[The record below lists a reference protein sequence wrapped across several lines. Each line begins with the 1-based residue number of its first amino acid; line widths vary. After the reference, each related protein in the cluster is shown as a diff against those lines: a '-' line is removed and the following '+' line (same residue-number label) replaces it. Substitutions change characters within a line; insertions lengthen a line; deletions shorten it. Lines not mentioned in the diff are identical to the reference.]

1 MVGGWWLGGGAGS
14 NYMGWCHV
22 CPPAPTHISSI
33 YLLSPTKPG
42 GILVNHHVERKTGQQ
57 YFATNNKLMK
67 ANTLSI
73 KNDKRPVELFINDFH
88 NLRNC
93 AVCKRKALQ
102 RRFKNSVKLLLS
114 DLRQKQKH
122 NIILSLRERGVVCV
136 YYWCDHTH
144 DNHHNDNQNRQ
155 NHHNDQGLH
164 HHHHH
169 HHLNPPLQ
177 EGAVFSPMPVCVY
190 SRRSPGKW

>member
-1 MVGGWWLGGGAGS
+1 MGGRTIWDG
-14 NYMGWCHV
+14 V
-22 CPPAPTHISSI
+22 TFVPPPPTHISSI

-114 DLRQKQKH
+114 DLRQKQKQ

-136 YYWCDHTH
+136 YYSCGHAH

-155 NHHNDQGLH
+155 NHHNDQGL
-164 HHHHH
+164 HHH

-190 SRRSPGKW
+190 SRRSPGK

>member
-1 MVGGWWLGGGAGS
+1 MAWGGRDGGVGGRTIWDG
-14 NYMGWCHV
+14 V
-22 CPPAPTHISSI
+22 TFVPPPPTHISSI

-67 ANTLSI
+67 ANISI

-102 RRFKNSVKLLLS
+102 RRFENSVKLLLS

-136 YYWCDHTH
+136 Y
-144 DNHHNDNQNRQ
+144 
-155 NHHNDQGLH
+155 
-164 HHHHH
+164 
-169 HHLNPPLQ
+169 
-177 EGAVFSPMPVCVY
+177 F
-190 SRRSPGKW
+190 